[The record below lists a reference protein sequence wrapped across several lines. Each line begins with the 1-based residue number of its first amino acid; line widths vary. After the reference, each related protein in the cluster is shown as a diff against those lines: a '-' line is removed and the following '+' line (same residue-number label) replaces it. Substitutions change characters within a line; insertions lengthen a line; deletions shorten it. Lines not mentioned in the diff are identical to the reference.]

1 MNNVLAWM
9 AALGIQLDDHQ
20 PDARQL
26 AHIAATRGA
35 SDQNRNA
42 SSPLTRLA
50 RRLGFEPA
58 RTTTEPASC
67 ACAA

>member
-20 PDARQL
+20 PDARLL
-26 AHIAATRGA
+26 AHIEATRA
-35 SDQNRNA
+35 AREQNRNR

-50 RRLGFEPA
+50 RRIGLEPIRTTIEPA
-58 RTTTEPASC
+58 TC